1 MSNKERFIEI
11 VDIEKT
17 IKYVIIFLAIFGFA
31 MVGLTLLFKDR
42 EYAGETGLS
51 FILLLAIWT
60 DIVFKKLANRR
71 KYLYRQLHDNGLS
84 YLEINETIDK
94 LKGES

>member
-17 IKYVIIFLAIFGFA
+17 IKCATILFAVFGFTI
-31 MVGLTLLFKDR
+31 VGLILIFRNK
-42 EYAGETGLS
+42 EYAGEIGLVHA
-51 FILLLAIWT
+51 LLLALWMHLFT
-60 DIVFKKLANRR
+60 EKLIKRR

-84 YLEINETIDK
+84 YLEINKTINK

>member
-17 IKYVIIFLAIFGFA
+17 IKYAMILFVVFALII
-31 MVGLTLLFKDR
+31 VGLIPIFRNK
-42 EYAGETGLS
+42 EYVGEIILS
-51 FILLLAIWT
+51 HALLLSLWMHLFT
-60 DIVFKKLANRR
+60 EKLTKRR

>member
-17 IKYVIIFLAIFGFA
+17 IKYAMILFTVFGCAI
-31 MVGLTLLFKDR
+31 VGLILIFRDR
-42 EYAGETGLS
+42 EYAGEIGL
-51 FILLLAIWT
+51 FHALLLALWMHLFT
-60 DIVFKKLANRR
+60 EKLTKRR
-71 KYLYRQLHDNGLS
+71 KYLYRRLHDNGLS
-84 YLEINETIDK
+84 YLEINKTINK